1 LCAKKQKRPPGDYP
15 AGGLSKKNGFE
26 LASDGA
32 WEKAQ
37 EEEAKGELRHG
48 MLVDHEAA
56 TAMDRHSDQ

>member
-1 LCAKKQKRPPGDYP
+1 LCSKNEKGHLAVTPP
-15 AGGLSKKNGFE
+15 AASQKNGFE

-48 MLVDHEAA
+48 MLVDDEAA
-56 TAMDRHSDQ
+56 TAMHRH